1 VVDLVDRP
9 AVRRVLIAVVALQL
23 VVGVVAAVDRRD
35 SGLSGDARLRTDGIA
50 IVTRGSA
57 SPRSVNGTF
66 ALLAGDVVEAAK
78 GTITIDVPGGAQLEG
93 RAGAGQT
100 AATKVL
106 IAAPGQPAEL
116 MTGELLVSA
125 SRGADIDAGGNRV
138 HLDAATDGPSAMRVA
153 RSLAVGA
160 GVYHGSAT
168 VDSAGQRR
176 DVQALRQIEVAVLGR
191 PPTNAKPLKLNSDDQ
206 WDRRYLGAAIDL
218 GRRLD
223 ELSTGYTRTLR
234 RTDTRT
240 VAFYRTLL
248 PALATETSFTQTLL
262 TGERE
267 PGELLVGGAIA
278 TLGRKTTFA
287 ARWDKVFQLRDDGAA
302 WGLIALDQGVSQDP
316 LLSELD
322 KAVNSTGLEFA
333 QPTRSVT
340 TPTAPP
346 VTTTAPSTNPTSPTG
361 PSTTRPRSNPPP
373 TTSPPPP
380 TTQPVLP
387 TTGVPPADDLVN
399 TVNEVVGGLLGS
411 PAPP

>member
-23 VVGVVAAVDRRD
+23 LVGVVAAVDRRD

-50 IVTRGSA
+50 MVTRGGA

-106 IAAPGQPAEL
+106 IAAPGQPSEL

-138 HLDAATDGPSAMRVA
+138 HLDAGTDGPSAMRVA

-191 PPTNAKPLKLNSDDQ
+191 PPTNAKPLKLNSDDP

-223 ELSTGYTRTLR
+223 ELSTGYTSTLR

-262 TGERE
+262 MGERE
-267 PGELLVGGAIA
+267 QGELLVGGAIA

-287 ARWDKVFQLRDDGAA
+287 DRWDKVFGLRDDGAA

-346 VTTTAPSTNPTSPTG
+346 VTTTTPSTNPTSPTG

-380 TTQPVLP
+380 TTQPLLP
-387 TTGVPPADDLVN
+387 TTGVPPADDLIN
-399 TVNEVVGGLLGS
+399 TVNDVVGGLLGS

>member
-1 VVDLVDRP
+1 MVDPSIAR

-23 VVGVVAAVDRRD
+23 LVGVVAAVDRHD
-35 SGLSGDARLRTDGIA
+35 AGSSGDARLRTDGIA
-50 IVTRGSA
+50 MLTRGNA
-57 SPRSVNGTF
+57 PPLPVNGTF
-66 ALLAGDVVEAAK
+66 ALLRGDVVEAAK
-78 GTITIDVPGGAQLEG
+78 GTMTIDVPGGAQLEG
-93 RAGAGQT
+93 RTGAGQT

-138 HLDAATDGPSAMRVA
+138 HLDAGADGPSAMRVA

-176 DVQALRQIEVAVLGR
+176 DVQALREIEVAVLGR
-191 PPTNAKPLKLNSDDQ
+191 PPTSPKPLKLNSDDQ

-223 ELSTGYTRTLR
+223 ELSTGYTSTLR

-262 TGERE
+262 LGERE
-267 PGELLVGGAIA
+267 QGELLVGGAIA
-278 TLGRKTTFA
+278 TLGRKATFA
-287 ARWDKVFQLRDDGAA
+287 EAVGRRVPSSVTMEPPGAHRPRPGREPGPVARRARQGSEQHGPRVRATHRVGHHPDGAT
-302 WGLIALDQGVSQDP
+302 GHDDHALDQP
-316 LLSELD
+316 H
-322 KAVNSTGLEFA
+322 
-333 QPTRSVT
+333 QPDR
-340 TPTAPP
+340 
-346 VTTTAPSTNPTSPTG
+346 

-380 TTQPVLP
+380 TTQPP
-387 TTGVPPADDLVN
+387 
-399 TVNEVVGGLLGS
+399 
-411 PAPP
+411 